1 MKNKTYR
8 FAAVAA
14 VLLAFCLVFMMPV
27 GATNVASVTNSDGTS
42 TIEYATLQDALKALT
57 SGATL
62 TLLDDVTITESW
74 DCRNNGAKITVPVTI
89 DGKGHTLKLTGTVD
103 DKNWNTV
110 FRFEA
115 DATVKNLTIDVSE
128 ATGVQRGITAK
139 LNITVDNC
147 KFIGNEVT
155 SRFAII
161 FGEGAG
167 TSISNVEASITNS
180 EFKDWGC
187 GVTDNKNGQDAKSV
201 SITNNKFENA
211 EVEVSASD
219 EIIFTNNEMTDSGV
233 NIYSYSSQQTPTLK
247 VTATG
252 NTLDEEMENEIGSKS
267 GIQSLAVDDDSNF
280 ALELIKVDDAYYGD
294 IQEAIKAAA
303 PSGTVEILGDITVD
317 TWYMFAERM
326 THAEIITL
334 NINGL
339 TIDGNDHTLTV
350 KSIKSGGNGGYLF
363 YSAEKLNINDL
374 TIKNDAGI
382 GGGFG
387 LQSGTI
393 SGVTIEGGEGIHPG
407 TGEITI
413 EDCTF
418 KTTGSAIY
426 YETPSDN
433 LVITGN
439 TFEGTGEYAVIIR
452 GATTFTD
459 NTVTSGKVNLANSAS
474 GTISGNNFGDNR
486 FKVYNDATATITDNV
501 INNLVFDNEEAVK
514 SAFGDNTLSD
524 EAQAA
529 LNSVDYVVLPS
540 TQPATPSSSSGGHSE
555 PGAYYN
561 YPRTVSDGGLVEFG
575 TSKVVKSVT
584 LPAGSNGAVVLHID
598 STAYWPLATDSEF
611 TFDISVE
618 NLGVGTSYISFKID
632 ESKLSALDI
641 TAADVGVYHNVNGEW
656 VKLTVTYKIEEGDV
670 IYTAETDSFSPFKLV
685 VEAGAAKPAETQDE
699 PVTPPTEEPSDEP
712 QDVPGEI
719 LPEIPGV
726 QDEPE
731 EPSSP
736 APLLGVLAAL
746 GAAVVLRRK

>member
-1 MKNKTYR
+1 M
-8 FAAVAA
+8 
-14 VLLAFCLVFMMPV
+14 
-27 GATNVASVTNSDGTS
+27 ATNEIIS
-42 TIEYATLQDALKALT
+42 
-57 SGATL
+57 
-62 TLLDDVTITESW
+62 
-74 DCRNNGAKITVPVTI
+74 
-89 DGKGHTLKLTGTVD
+89 
-103 DKNWNTV
+103 
-110 FRFEA
+110 
-115 DATVKNLTIDVSE
+115 
-128 ATGVQRGITAK
+128 K
-139 LNITVDNC
+139 LNELAELRKMAEDL
-147 KFIGNEVT
+147 
-155 SRFAII
+155 
-161 FGEGAG
+161 
-167 TSISNVEASITNS
+167 
-180 EFKDWGC
+180 
-187 GVTDNKNGQDAKSV
+187 
-201 SITNNKFENA
+201 NA
-211 EVEVSASD
+211 EIEA
-219 EIIFTNNEMTDSGV
+219 
-233 NIYSYSSQQTPTLK
+233 
-247 VTATG
+247 
-252 NTLDEEMENEIGSKS
+252 
-267 GIQSLAVDDDSNF
+267 
-280 ALELIKVDDAYYGD
+280 

-303 PSGTVEILGDITVD
+303 PGGTVEILGDITVD
-317 TWYMFAERM
+317 TWYMFAEEL
-326 THAEIITL
+326 THDEIITL

-339 TIDGNDHTLTV
+339 TINGNGHTLTV

-575 TSKVVKSVT
+575 TSKVLKSVT
-584 LPAGSNGAVVLHID
+584 LPAGSSGKVNLHID
-598 STAYWPLATDSEF
+598 STAYWPLSLDSEF
-611 TFDISVE
+611 TFDISVD
-618 NLGVGTSYISFKID
+618 NLGEGTSYISFKIA
-632 ESKLSALDI
+632 ESKLTALEL

-656 VKLTVTYKIEEGDV
+656 VKLVVTYTIEDGDV

-685 VEAGAAKPAETQDE
+685 IEEGAAVQKEEVTPSE
-699 PVTPPTEEPSDEP
+699 PVVDDPVIPDVP
-712 QDVPGEI
+712 QDVPGEV
-719 LPEIPGV
+719 LPEIPPV
-726 QDEPE
+726 EEPE
-731 EPSSP
+731 TPASP
-736 APLLGVLAAL
+736 APVLGLLAAL